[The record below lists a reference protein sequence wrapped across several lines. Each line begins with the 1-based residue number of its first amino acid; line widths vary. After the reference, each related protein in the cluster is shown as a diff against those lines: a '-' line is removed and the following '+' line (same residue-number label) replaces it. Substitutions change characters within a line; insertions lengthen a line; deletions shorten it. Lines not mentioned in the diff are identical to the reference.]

1 MQKMK
6 RLRPDVTGI
15 DIILITLMFAIR
27 LNVFGVRSE
36 SISANQSNSI
46 PLLQTPINYTRI
58 DGISVNVQ
66 TEISETDY
74 ASYSSESVEDV
85 KGGATDHPAGS
96 VNEVW
101 AKIRHLHQKVRHKET
116 DQQEIDGHQ
125 TSQTQEWDYV
135 EDATK
140 PAAASGVDEEKKANV
155 SVQMKKETT
164 VVNSN
169 PSSGKIRSGRM
180 KANATGNAKP
190 FRILASGTRKSK
202 LQAVSSGSPTS
213 NLVSPMVGKDDS
225 SDVDTTKHQP
235 QTEQMDIKDPIAKGN
250 NKNYRQTI
258 GPNPP
263 MPMAPRS
270 FLTSANS
277 PETPTG
283 APKLENK
290 IAAMKGLN
298 DGHRMSDAEGESA
311 DEMYDSSDAEASNT
325 NSLDD
330 PSTYDPI
337 IKPDLDIMTKFL
349 RIVESQSLLGDNCTA
364 GTDDTL
370 GEGVVDRY
378 AQDRFRLE
386 AEVAVNRANWLTRL
400 WKYAEKDVLDS
411 EYLLHVNLYSMIE
424 MDEDIFAAGN
434 CYDK

>member
-1 MQKMK
+1 MK
-6 RLRPDVTGI
+6 RLRPGVTRI
-15 DIILITLMFAIR
+15 DFLLIIFILSVR
-27 LNVFGVRSE
+27 LSTFRVRSE
-36 SISANQSNSI
+36 SMPANRSNSI
-46 PLLQTPINYTRI
+46 SLLQTSVNFTRV
-58 DGISVNVQ
+58 DGIPVNVQ
-66 TEISETDY
+66 TEISGTDY
-74 ASYSSESVEDV
+74 VSYSSEAVEDV
-85 KGGATDHPAGS
+85 KGDATDHPVGS

-101 AKIRHLHQKVRHKET
+101 AKIRHLHQKVRLKET
-116 DQQEIDGHQ
+116 DQSEIDSHH

-140 PAAASGVDEEKKANV
+140 PAASGADEEKKA
-155 SVQMKKETT
+155 SDSLQMKEAAI
-164 VVNSN
+164 VNSN
-169 PSSGKIRSGRM
+169 PNSGKIKFGKM
-180 KANATGNAKP
+180 KANATANAKP

-202 LQAVSSGSPTS
+202 LQAVSSGSAMGS
-213 NLVSPMVGKDDS
+213 FVSPILGKDDS
-225 SDVDTTKHQP
+225 SGVDVTKNQLL
-235 QTEQMDIKDPIAKGN
+235 TEQIDNKDAIAKGN
-250 NKNYRQTI
+250 SKNYRQTI

-263 MPMAPRS
+263 MPIAPRS
-270 FLTSANS
+270 FLTLANS
-277 PETPTG
+277 LEMPTG

-298 DGHRMSDAEGESA
+298 DGYHRMSDVEDESA
-311 DEMYDSSDAEASNT
+311 DSHEVYDIGDAEASDPS
-325 NSLDD
+325 SLDD
-330 PSTYDPI
+330 PNTYDPI
-337 IKPDLDIMTKFL
+337 SKPDLDIMTKFL

-400 WKYAEKDVLDS
+400 WKYADKDVLDS